1 MIKSILSFLGLRKAG
16 LFTEVDMPE
25 EAPRETGPKE
35 FDEFVDPGK
44 VKLGVI
50 GVYTV
55 LGEDAPCTFTGTPLV
70 NVQSSTTSERFTLF
84 RLERNSAPGY
94 VWAYFCK
101 YMFSPTL
108 DKHRYKHK
116 LYTPEAVKAAIPKW
130 ISAYQDKK
138 AIRQF
143 REAGL
148 YEPPRIS

>member
-1 MIKSILSFLGLRKAG
+1 MIKSILSFLGFRKAG
-16 LFTEVDMPE
+16 LSTEIDRPE
-25 EAPRETGPKE
+25 ETPKT

-55 LGEDAPCTFTGTPLV
+55 LGEDAPCTFTGTPV
-70 NVQSSTTSERFTLF
+70 ANVQSATSSERFTLF
-84 RLERNSAPGY
+84 RLERSSAPGY
-94 VWAYFCK
+94 VWAYFSK
-101 YMFSPTL
+101 YMFSPSR
-108 DKHRYKHK
+108 DAHWYRCE

-130 ISAYQDKK
+130 ISEYQDKK
-138 AIRQF
+138 AIGQF